1 MTSISLQKPP
11 SFLNVRVHDLG
22 SAPSVTGLCVGY
34 EMGSWR
40 TSQFAQHILEW
51 LPEFA
56 LKHSEISGT
65 NPGNIVRMVRD
76 AARRVYQSK
85 KFENRGEFGE
95 LLLHAAIREVF
106 DSLPAISKIYYKSAA
121 NETVKGFDAVH
132 VVSSPAGL
140 ELWLGEA
147 KFYSDISDAVRDV
160 VAELQQHTTSDYM
173 RGEFLL
179 LKGKID
185 PQWPFA
191 TQLEDLLEENKSLD
205 EVFQRACIAVLL
217 TYDSD
222 CLGQH
227 ISVDSAYE
235 AAFEKE
241 IRKHHATFAS
251 KNLPKDIAVHLILLP
266 LNTKANLLAELDT
279 KLKAWQTI

>member
-1 MTSISLQKPP
+1 MPSTWFLHPPGWSCGSEKP
-11 SFLNVRVHDLG
+11 SSTLILVMR
-22 SAPSVTGLCVGY
+22 S
-34 EMGSWR
+34 EM
-40 TSQFAQHILEW
+40 
-51 LPEFA
+51 
-56 LKHSEISGT
+56 
-65 NPGNIVRMVRD
+65 
-76 AARRVYQSK
+76 
-85 KFENRGEFGE
+85 
-95 LLLHAAIREVF
+95 LLLNCNNTRRLTICE
-106 DSLPAISKIYYKSAA
+106 A
-121 NETVKGFDAVH
+121 N
-132 VVSSPAGL
+132 SC
-140 ELWLGEA
+140 
-147 KFYSDISDAVRDV
+147 Y
-160 VAELQQHTTSDYM
+160 
-173 RGEFLL
+173 
-179 LKGKID
+179 KGKID